1 MTATEPKLTLN
12 TKAVQKYMKLYWARL
27 DEVTAKY
34 IAECIKT
41 HGYKLPKEGITDHSL
56 KKFSVKLMKKNK
68 KLVVFIV
75 TNKPQRDFRGNEVVK
90 MHIYTEIVKKGLK
103 LGTFKN
109 MIIKRFPKVVS
120 NYSKWEGCDYAQVYG
135 LLGRKKHDVSKESL

>member
-1 MTATEPKLTLN
+1 MSEPVVSLN
-12 TKAVQKYMKLYWARL
+12 TQAVESFMKDYWRRL

-34 IAECIKT
+34 VAQCMKLNGYQVPEKGICDKT
-41 HGYKLPKEGITDHSL
+41 L
-56 KKFSVKLMKKNK
+56 KQFSIKLMKKNK

-75 TNKPQRDFRGNEVVK
+75 TNKDYKDFKGDTIVRK
-90 MHIYTEIVKKGLK
+90 HIYCEIVKKGVH

-120 NYSKWEGCDYAQVYG
+120 NYSTWEGCDYAKVYG
-135 LLGRKKHDVSKESL
+135 LIGAKKNEKV